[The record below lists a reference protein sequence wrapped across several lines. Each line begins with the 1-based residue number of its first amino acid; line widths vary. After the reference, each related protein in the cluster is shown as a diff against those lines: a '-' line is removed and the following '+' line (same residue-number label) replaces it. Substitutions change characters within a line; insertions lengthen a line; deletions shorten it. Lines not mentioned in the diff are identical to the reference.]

1 MKKTILLIIVCQAL
15 LLCQSAD
22 ATHSSN
28 ESPEIVAA
36 RRARDHAS
44 VEDLRR
50 MVEKAQTEA
59 TVKNSFEAYLRLAL
73 FELWMCEA
81 AEARQNNRLFKQAAE
96 AGVAAAEKAVALNP
110 TSSDAHQLL
119 GDLLS
124 QLIPHVYG
132 GGMRYGQRSTD
143 ELDKAIELDPRNI
156 NAYVSRA
163 ISYYYTPE
171 SFGGS
176 KPKAFEMLKK
186 AVEIDSLSDSPHIW
200 LAIFHLDAGRR
211 DDALSEINL
220 ALRANP
226 DRVFTKHVR
235 SQIIKVK
242 KAGTKE

>member
-1 MKKTILLIIVCQAL
+1 MKKTILLIVVCQAL
-15 LLCQSAD
+15 LLCQSAGK
-22 ATHSSN
+22 TQSSN
-28 ESPEIVAA
+28 ESPEIIAA

-44 VEDLRR
+44 VEDLQRI
-50 MVEKAQTEA
+50 VSKAQKEA
-59 TVKNSFEAYLRLAL
+59 AAKNSFEAYLRLAL

-81 AEARQNNRLFKQAAE
+81 AEARQDNRLFKQAAQ

-110 TSSDAHQLL
+110 KSSDARQLL

-143 ELDKAIELDPRNI
+143 ELDKAIELDPKNV

-171 SFGGS
+171 SFGGGKS
-176 KPKAFEMLKK
+176 KAFEMLKK
-186 AVEIDSLSDSPHIW
+186 AVEVDSLSDSPHIW
-200 LAIFHLDAGRR
+200 LAIFHLDSGRR
-211 DDALSEINL
+211 DEALSEINL

-235 SQIIKVK
+235 SQIINVK
-242 KAGTKE
+242 KSGTKD